1 MTKISRCG
9 LLAFATLGLAMTSG
23 CTPKLPA
30 IVPVSGTV
38 YLDGKPLAFANIEF
52 VPDLRDFGAESNS
65 TAVTDE
71 EGHYSLVCSYRQQP
85 GAVVATHHVL
95 VMEHIPDEMRGMSA
109 RAQKQLSEYQAK
121 LKNRPIPDF
130 YATLSR
136 TPLTVEVKP
145 GQETYDLQLSRNH

>member
-1 MTKISRCG
+1 MTKIPRCG

-52 VPDLRDFGAESNS
+52 VPELRDFGAESNS

-95 VMEHIPDEMRGMSA
+95 VMEHIPDEMRGMQRGPRNSFPSIK
-109 RAQKQLSEYQAK
+109 R
-121 LKNRPIPDF
+121 N
-130 YATLSR
+130 SR
-136 TPLTVEVKP
+136 IDPFRISTRLCRE
-145 GQETYDLQLSRNH
+145 RR